1 MGKSTKNDYIC
12 KIIEFNLTKR
22 IMKKYFFL
30 LGAAAV
36 MAFAASCNQNNGTTT
51 EAAAANDST
60 IVAGSIVYF
69 NMDKVMEGYDMAND
83 LNSVFETKTSGI
95 QAEIDRRGKK
105 LEKDA
110 NDFQNKVDKGLLTTS
125 VAQAQYQKLQE
136 QQQSYQQYAMRK
148 QQEMAEEQQVMM
160 NQIANAIAEYV
171 QQFNEERQYAM
182 IIATGGSILSTPVVT
197 ADARLDITDELLE
210 GLNAEYIKTKDAAKK

>member
-1 MGKSTKNDYIC
+1 
-12 KIIEFNLTKR
+12 
-22 IMKKYFFL
+22 MKKIFL
-30 LGAAAV
+30 LLTAASIMAAV
-36 MAFAASCNQNNGTTT
+36 VSCNQNQTAAPATT
-51 EAAAANDST
+51 AAKDST
-60 IVAGSIVYF
+60 AVAGSIVFF

-110 NDFQNKVDKGLLTTS
+110 TDFQNKVDKGLLTTS
-125 VAQAQYQKLQE
+125 VAQAQYQKLQ
-136 QQQSYQQYAMRK
+136 QQQQEYQEYAVRK

-171 QQFNEERQYAM
+171 EEFNAEHQYAM
-182 IIATGGSILSTPVVT
+182 ILATAGSILSTPVVT
-197 ADARLDITDELLE
+197 GDPKLDITDQLLA
-210 GLNAEYIKTKDAAKK
+210 GLNAAYIKTKEATKSK

>member
-1 MGKSTKNDYIC
+1 
-12 KIIEFNLTKR
+12 
-22 IMKKYFFL
+22 MKKNIILF
-30 LGAAAV
+30 GAAALV
-36 MAFAASCNQNNGTTT
+36 AIAVSCNQNQAAAPQ
-51 EAAAANDST
+51 AAAAKDSVA
-60 IVAGSIVYF
+60 VAGSIVFF
-69 NMDKVMEGYDMAND
+69 NMDQVMDGYDMAND

-110 NDFQNKVDKGLLTTS
+110 ADFQNKVDKGLLTQS

-148 QQEMAEEQQVMM
+148 QQEISEEQQVMM

-171 QQFNEERQYAM
+171 VEYNATHQYAL
-182 IIATGGSILSTPVVT
+182 ILTTAGDVLSTPVVT
-197 ADARLDITDELLE
+197 GDPSLDITEDLLA
-210 GLNAEYIKTKDAAKK
+210 GLNAAYIKTKESAKK

>member
-1 MGKSTKNDYIC
+1 
-12 KIIEFNLTKR
+12 
-22 IMKKYFFL
+22 MKKNLILF
-30 LGAAAV
+30 GAAAL
-36 MAFAASCNQNNGTTT
+36 MAIAVSCNQNKPAATTGT
-51 EAAAANDST
+51 AATDSVA
-60 IVAGSIVYF
+60 VAGSIVYF

-110 NDFQNKVDKGLLTTS
+110 SDFQGKVDKGLLTQS

-136 QQQSYQQYAMRK
+136 QQQSYQQYVVNK

-160 NQIANAIAEYV
+160 NQIANAIAEFVAEY
-171 QQFNEERQYAM
+171 NETKGYAM
-182 IIATGGSILSTPVVT
+182 ILATAGNILSTPVVT
-197 ADARLDITDELLE
+197 ADPKLDITEDLLA
-210 GLNAEYIKTKDAAKK
+210 GLNAAYIKTKENSKK

>member
-1 MGKSTKNDYIC
+1 
-12 KIIEFNLTKR
+12 
-22 IMKKYFFL
+22 MKKTLIAFGVAAL
-30 LGAAAV
+30 MAAAV
-36 MAFAASCNQNNGTTT
+36 SCNQNQTAAP
-51 EAAAANDST
+51 AAAATKDST
-60 IVAGSIVYF
+60 AVAGSIVYF

-110 NDFQNKVDKGLLTTS
+110 NEFQNKVDKGLLTTS
-125 VAQAQYQKLQE
+125 VAQAQYQKLQ
-136 QQQSYQQYAMRK
+136 QQQQEYQQYAMRK

-171 QQFNEERQYAM
+171 TEFNAEHQYAL
-182 IIATGGSILSTPVVT
+182 ILATAGGILSTPVV
-197 ADARLDITDELLE
+197 AGDPKLDITDELLA
-210 GLNAEYIKTKDAAKK
+210 GLNAAYIKTKQESK

>member
-1 MGKSTKNDYIC
+1 
-12 KIIEFNLTKR
+12 
-22 IMKKYFFL
+22 MKKNL
-30 LGAAAV
+30 LIFGVVAS
-36 MAFAASCNQNNGTTT
+36 MALAASCNQNQTAAPV
-51 EAAAANDST
+51 AAAPQDST
-60 IVAGSIVYF
+60 AVAGSIVFF

-110 NDFQNKVDKGLLTTS
+110 SDFQNKMDKGLLTTS

-136 QQQSYQQYAMRK
+136 QQQSYQQYVMGK

-171 QQFNEERQYAM
+171 EEFNATHGYAM
-182 IIATGGSILSTPVVT
+182 ILATAGNILSTPVVT
-197 ADARLDITDELLE
+197 ADPRLDITDELLE
-210 GLNAEYIKTKDAAKK
+210 GLNAAYIKTKESK